1 MPGGSSFMRNP
12 AVPLEVVYPSGIPEH
27 YIRYNFIFYLFFIKF
42 YYFYYLLNF
51 TIFIRR
57 QLNIDMSNVPLDQ
70 PYANKV
76 FVDSVNKRYWI
87 DK

>member
-27 YIRYNFIFYLFFIKF
+27 YIR
-42 YYFYYLLNF
+42 
-51 TIFIRR
+51 R
-57 QLNIDMSNVPLDQ
+57 QLNIDLSNVPLDQ

-76 FVDSVNKRYWI
+76 FVDSVNKKYWI